1 MALAYPGQKGWA
13 MATVSRMCRNCG
25 IEQRQGARFCPRC
38 GQNLE
43 ERPPADPQSTMLST
57 PVPGP
62 NPESLGHDNS
72 GDWHAA
78 TAPRHP
84 YRAPVGPYQEPVSPP
99 TAYQPMSPPTVY
111 QPPVNRPPMGSPPG
125 PYQPTA
131 SYQAPPAQQAMP
143 PYQPPSPPY
152 QPPSPDQQPYRPPF
166 EPPRPAAGISG
177 PSGPRRPPGP
187 SDQDRRDRAPLI
199 WSVLAAALVAAAV
212 VFVLLLHPFGHHETA
227 GNAANSSR
235 TTLPA
240 SSSPTASSPTASA
253 SGSVS
258 PTAAAVTERQAASS
272 VAGMLT
278 RSVSDRS
285 AIVSADN
292 DVASCGPN
300 LASDAGVFTR
310 AANSRTAILANL
322 AAMPGRSA
330 LPAAVLSDLTKA
342 WQASVAAD
350 QSLGRGARH
359 ESTHVCVPNDTGDPG
374 YQASTAPDNEATK
387 YKTEFTTRWNP
398 IATRYSLTTYQ
409 PNQL

>member
-1 MALAYPGQKGWA
+1 
-13 MATVSRMCRNCG
+13 
-25 IEQRQGARFCPRC
+25 
-38 GQNLE
+38 
-43 ERPPADPQSTMLST
+43 MLST

-84 YRAPVGPYQEPVSPP
+84 YRAPVGPYQ
-99 TAYQPMSPPTVY
+99 
-111 QPPVNRPPMGSPPG
+111 
-125 PYQPTA
+125 PTA
-131 SYQAPPAQQAMP
+131 SYQAPPAHQAMP
-143 PYQPPSPPY
+143 PYQPPPPPY
-152 QPPSPDQQPYRPPF
+152 QLPPPDQQPYRPPF
-166 EPPRPAAGISG
+166 EPPRTAAGI
-177 PSGPRRPPGP
+177 SGPRRPPGP

-227 GNAANSSR
+227 GNAAHSSR
-235 TTLPA
+235 TTPPA
-240 SSSPTASSPTASA
+240 SSSPPGSSPTASA
-253 SGSVS
+253 SGSAS

-330 LPAAVLSDLTKA
+330 LPAAVLNDLTKA
-342 WQASVAAD
+342 WRASVAAD
-350 QSLGRGARH
+350 QALARWASD

-387 YKTEFTTRWNP
+387 YKTDFTTQWNP